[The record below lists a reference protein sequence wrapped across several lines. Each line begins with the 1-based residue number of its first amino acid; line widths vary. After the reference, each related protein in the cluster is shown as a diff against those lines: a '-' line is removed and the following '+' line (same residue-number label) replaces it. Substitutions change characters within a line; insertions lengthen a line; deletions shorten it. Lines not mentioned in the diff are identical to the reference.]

1 MEKKEYLWRKWV
13 SLENYR
19 EEPFKEINLL
29 EGMLPNSE
37 RTPDNLRLLFK
48 PSKQGFATFKKVL
61 HAIFC
66 IKIRILALMSPVIKG
81 QSITLSMLKPEGT
94 ISDIECI
101 SGKKKKKKGRISGE
115 KTTEIQLFGCRW
127 CARTKMIQRTYTC
140 MCILH
145 KLSKLS
151 ARMTL
156 RGLILQNVRERL
168 DTLAALFKFPS

>member
-1 MEKKEYLWRKWV
+1 
-13 SLENYR
+13 
-19 EEPFKEINLL
+19 
-29 EGMLPNSE
+29 MLPNSE

-101 SGKKKKKKGRISGE
+101 SGKKKKKREEYLE
-115 KTTEIQLFGCRW
+115 KRPQKYNFLG
-127 CARTKMIQRTYTC
+127 ADD
-140 MCILH
+140 
-145 KLSKLS
+145 
-151 ARMTL
+151 
-156 RGLILQNVRERL
+156 VPER
-168 DTLAALFKFPS
+168 K